1 MMLVIE
7 NKVVSIVSKQNVMSK
22 SKSSLKLDKFLR
34 MLNQLPINII
44 AVIMLFYLSLSLYK
58 ILGLSESFEYF
69 KNYTHV
75 LSFSP

>member
-58 ILGLSESFEYF
+58 ILGLYESFEYF
-69 KNYTHV
+69 KN
-75 LSFSP
+75 